1 MNKILLSSLM
11 FLMACSSTPVTQ
23 YYTLS
28 DSVFRQPENKA
39 SVAVDNAVQVWVE
52 NSSNNN
58 ALVYQTTAETVHFA
72 KNALW
77 AEPLNVAASNAF
89 ANAMNENS
97 NNIIYLP
104 KNNEKQNCPCIKI
117 DLQSFQG
124 AYTRRVKVA
133 GVAYFY
139 DKNGKTNKIKPFSVE
154 ETQQTDGYDAMTNA
168 LGQAIKRAATEILR

>member
-1 MNKILLSSLM
+1 MNKILLSSLI

-23 YYTLS
+23 YYTLP
-28 DSVFRQPENKA
+28 DSVFRQPENKTLRLDD
-39 SVAVDNAVQVWVE
+39 SVQVWVE
-52 NSSNNN
+52 NSSQNN
-58 ALVYQTTAETVHFA
+58 ALTYQTTAETVHFA
-72 KNALW
+72 KHALW
-77 AEPLNVAASNAF
+77 AEPLNQAASNAF

-97 NNIIYLP
+97 QNIIYLP

-124 AYTRRVKVA
+124 TYTGRVKVA

-139 DKNGKTNKIKPFSVE
+139 DKNEQTNKIKPFSVE

-168 LGQAIKRAATEILR
+168 LGQAIKRAAVEILR

>member
-1 MNKILLSSLM
+1 MNKLFLLSVL
-11 FLMACSSTPVTQ
+11 LLTACAAPSATQ
-23 YYTLS
+23 YYTLP
-28 DSVFRQPENKA
+28 DSVFRQPENKVLRLDD
-39 SVAVDNAVQVWVE
+39 SVQVWVE
-52 NSSNNN
+52 NSIQNN
-58 ALVYQTTAETVHFA
+58 ALIYQTTAETVHFA

-117 DLQSFQG
+117 NLQSFQG
-124 AYTRRVKVA
+124 AYTGEVKVA

-139 DKNGKTNKIKPFSVE
+139 DKTGKTNKIKPFAV
-154 ETQQTDGYDAMTNA
+154 TQIQHGDGYDAMTKA
-168 LGQAIKRAATEILR
+168 LGEAVGQAAREIVR

>member
-1 MNKILLSSLM
+1 MNKLFLLSVL
-11 FLMACSSTPVTQ
+11 LLTACAAPSATQ
-23 YYTLS
+23 YYTLP
-28 DSVFRQPENKA
+28 DSVFRQPENKVLRLDD
-39 SVAVDNAVQVWVE
+39 SVQVWVE
-52 NSSNNN
+52 NSIQNN
-58 ALVYQTTAETVHFA
+58 ALTYQTTAETVHFA

-117 DLQSFQG
+117 NLQSFQG
-124 AYTRRVKVA
+124 AYTGEVKVA

-139 DKNGKTNKIKPFSVE
+139 DKTGKTNKIKPFTV
-154 ETQQTDGYDAMTNA
+154 TQIQHGDGYDAMTNA
-168 LGQAIKRAATEILR
+168 LGQAIKHAAREIVR

>member
-11 FLMACSSTPVTQ
+11 FLMACSAAPVTQ
-23 YYTLS
+23 YYTLP
-28 DSVFRQPENKA
+28 DSVFRQPENKTLQM
-39 SVAVDNAVQVWVE
+39 DNSVQVWVE

-77 AEPLNVAASNAF
+77 AEPLDKATSNAF

-97 NNIIYLP
+97 QNIIYLP

-124 AYTRRVKVA
+124 AYTGEVKVA

-139 DKNGKTNKIKPFSVE
+139 DKNGKTNKIKPFMVKQ
-154 ETQQTDGYDAMTNA
+154 TQYGDGYDAMTQA
-168 LGQAIKRAATEILR
+168 LGEAIKQTAREILR

>member
-1 MNKILLSSLM
+1 MNKILLSSLI

-23 YYTLS
+23 YYTLP
-28 DSVFRQPENKA
+28 DSVFRQPENKTLRLDD
-39 SVAVDNAVQVWVE
+39 SVQVWVE
-52 NSSNNN
+52 NSSQNN
-58 ALVYQTTAETVHFA
+58 ALTYQTTAETVHFA
-72 KNALW
+72 KHALW
-77 AEPLNVAASNAF
+77 AEPLNQAASNAF

-97 NNIIYLP
+97 QNIIYLP

-124 AYTRRVKVA
+124 AYTGRVKVA

-168 LGQAIKRAATEILR
+168 LGQAIKRAAVEILR